1 MARSENGAY
10 ARALARGAGGALLF
24 SFPLLMTLEMWNLG
38 VTMAPERLLLMML
51 ASLPMLLGLSY
62 FAGFEATFRLTDEIL
77 DAFAALAIGLLLAA
91 GMLALFGAV
100 RPGAT
105 MEETVGKI
113 ALCAIPGA
121 MGALLAGKQF
131 GGEVMDAPRPR
142 EAAGYPGDLF
152 IMMAGAVFLAFNVAP
167 TEEVVLI
174 AHQMDPVRS
183 LVLAALS
190 IGLLHVTVYELGFP
204 GEDLRRGAGGPV
216 RVFAVFTAPGYGIAL
231 TMSAYALW
239 SFGRLD
245 GVSLPEAA
253 GMIVVL
259 AFPAALGCATARL
272 VV

>member
-10 ARALARGAGGALLF
+10 ARALARGVGGALLF
-24 SFPLLMTLEMWNLG
+24 SFPLLMTMEMWNLG
-38 VTMAPERLLLMML
+38 VTMAPERLLLMMV

-77 DAFAALAIGLLLAA
+77 DAFAALAIGLLLAT

-100 RPGAT
+100 RGDAT
-105 MEETVGKI
+105 LAENVGKI
-113 ALCAIPGA
+113 AICAIPGA

-131 GGEVMDAPRPR
+131 GGQVMEAPRPR

-152 IMMAGAVFLAFNVAP
+152 IMMTGAVFLAFNVAP

-174 AHQMDPVRS
+174 AHQMAPFQS
-183 LVLAALS
+183 LGLAALS
-190 IGLLHVTVYELGFP
+190 IGLLHVIVYELGFP
-204 GEDLRRGAGGPV
+204 GEDLRRGSGGSA
-216 RVFAVFTAPGYGIAL
+216 RVFAIFTGPGYGIAL
-231 TMSAYALW
+231 AMSAYALW

-245 GVSLPEAA
+245 GVALSEAA
-253 GMIVVL
+253 GMILVL